1 MMAWGLQANLSS
13 HLFEGLIPLRQARQC
28 LGHSPYFCVQTPP
41 SDHLRVLSLA
51 GGCQRECERW
61 STVILTR
68 GDTRRTFSL
77 GNKLTFYPDMSP
89 CLWVSATA
97 ERAELLPWVSTLSV
111 KRMPQRCTLTGPL
124 LCVHTITTHSPDGQ
138 FPRWAN
144 AWWFPEPPSWACL
157 SNNSHCSR

>member
-61 STVILTR
+61 STVILTC

-97 ERAELLPWVSTLSV
+97 ERAELLPWISTLSV
-111 KRMPQRCTLTGPL
+111 KRMPTTLHFHWSSSVCT
-124 LCVHTITTHSPDGQ
+124 HYHYSQ
-138 FPRWAN
+138 PRWTISTVGKCVVVPRATILGL
-144 AWWFPEPPSWACL
+144 FK
-157 SNNSHCSR
+157 